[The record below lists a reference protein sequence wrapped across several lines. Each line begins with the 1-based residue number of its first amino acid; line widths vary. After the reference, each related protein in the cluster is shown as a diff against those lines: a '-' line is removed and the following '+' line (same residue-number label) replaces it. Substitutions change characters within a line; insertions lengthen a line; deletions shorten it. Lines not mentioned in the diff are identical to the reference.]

1 MSDRDAAREPER
13 RQPPGARSKFQV
25 AGHPLH
31 PMLVTF
37 PIGFFSATLATDL
50 LYWWTQNPMWG
61 EFSFWLLIGG
71 LSGGAAAALAG
82 FMDFMLVPEIR
93 RHFAS
98 WSHMLAA
105 ILLLAVAGANLVHRW
120 AAPVASILPWGL
132 YLSLLMVLV
141 LGVAGWLGGKLVFEH
156 NLGPG
161 ERRG

>member
-1 MSDRDAAREPER
+1 
-13 RQPPGARSKFQV
+13 
-25 AGHPLH
+25 
-31 PMLVTF
+31 
-37 PIGFFSATLATDL
+37 
-50 LYWWTQNPMWG
+50 
-61 EFSFWLLIGG
+61 
-71 LSGGAAAALAG
+71 AALAG

-141 LGVAGWLGGKLVFEH
+141 LGVAGWLGGQLAFVH
-156 NLGPG
+156 NLGAG
-161 ERRG
+161 ERRGRGGGPGLLPRSARPPDPQRAQGRCRPH